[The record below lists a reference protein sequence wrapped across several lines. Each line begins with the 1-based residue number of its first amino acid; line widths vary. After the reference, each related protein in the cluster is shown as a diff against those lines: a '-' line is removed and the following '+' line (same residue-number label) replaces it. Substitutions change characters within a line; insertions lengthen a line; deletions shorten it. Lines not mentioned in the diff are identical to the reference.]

1 MAFSNKVDVLPQ
13 QYAMGDD
20 QHQSEQQAKGLQ
32 RQRWRVLIVSFLVV
46 LVAALGWIW
55 SRPEIFQSQAI
66 IHFSYPQQIGKELST
81 VPVEQIQLNEQRLT
95 SFRVIQGLSDLLV
108 NRGLN
113 VDAETLYGL
122 LSTKA
127 EVESRIITLSATGQD
142 VALLEPVLSQWLSL
156 YLDVLESETAEN
168 TSEDIQL
175 IQQKLAALELKIT
188 EQRDLVEAFSVENN
202 IVSIERDENRTLNK
216 IKGLGASL
224 DAAEL
229 KESQSLAALESVKQ
243 SLEMGKVV
251 TRPSDQDR
259 IAKVRSAV
267 GSQTA
272 ELTALGQR
280 YTQEYMQLDPT
291 IVRKKADLSA
301 NSEKLKQMISASQAR
316 YIDDLQRNLLESNKN
331 QQQLS
336 AQLDTLSIQAKQ
348 FNQKL
353 NEYKRL
359 TTSLRQLEKQAQQL
373 KNQVIEKEVEK
384 PFEARLSVLEQPF
397 VPSYPIGP
405 NYLRDSLI
413 AVAAALIVSIFS
425 LLLFSFIVRQKQP
438 PATMTSYTVVPPQNN
453 MQPPQYHALAGQ
465 QEQQRLQGHAA
476 PLQLAEK
483 PQAKNLQLL
492 SNSDCQKL
500 YQVANLQGKQVIA
513 LLLNGAS
520 GSELLSICQ
529 DNFALEQNTLRLP
542 GPNARSLLLPDA
554 VLSLFAKTVDPQSE
568 ESIWQE
574 ALSKEDFNQ
583 LLINVA
589 HDAGIA
595 FPEQV
600 SVDVLRHCYLA
611 FLVGQG
617 ARLNDLEQVAGYIS
631 PTELAQYRSFNR
643 QGELKP
649 LNELDLSYTLEW

>member
-1 MAFSNKVDVLPQ
+1 MAFSNKVDVIPPH
-13 QYAMGDD
+13 YEMGAD
-20 QHQSEQQAKGLQ
+20 QHQNEQQAKGLQ
-32 RQRWRVLIVSFLVV
+32 RQRWRVLVISFLVV
-46 LVAALGWIW
+46 LVAALSWIW

-95 SFRVIQGLSDLLV
+95 SFRVIQGVSDALLDS
-108 NRGLN
+108 GIN
-113 VDAETLYGL
+113 VSAESLYGL

-127 EVESRIITLSATGQD
+127 EVESRIITLSATGQEA
-142 VALLEPVLSQWLSL
+142 ALLEPVLSQWLTL

-168 TSEDIQL
+168 TSEDIQM
-175 IQQKLAALELKIT
+175 IQQKLATLELKIT

-216 IKGLGASL
+216 IKGLGSSL

-243 SLEMGKVV
+243 SMEMGKVV

-267 GSQTA
+267 ASQTA
-272 ELTALGQR
+272 ELEVLGQR
-280 YTQEYMQLDPT
+280 YTEEYMKLDPT
-291 IVRKKADLSA
+291 IVRKKADLST
-301 NSEKLKQMISASQAR
+301 NQEKLKQMISASQTL
-316 YIDDLQRNLLESNKN
+316 YIEDLQRNLLESNKN

-336 AQLDTLSIQAKQ
+336 TQLDSLSIQAKQ

-353 NEYKRL
+353 NQYKRL

-384 PFEARLSVLEQPF
+384 PFEARLSVLEKPF

-405 NYLRDSLI
+405 DYLRDSFIAL
-413 AVAAALIVSIFS
+413 AVALVVSVFS

-438 PATMTSYTVVPPQNN
+438 PAAVTSYTVVPPQNS
-453 MQPPQYHALAGQ
+453 MQQPQYQALAGQ
-465 QEQQRLQGHAA
+465 QEQQRLEGHTA
-476 PLQLAEK
+476 PLQLGQK
-483 PQAKNLQLL
+483 PQSANLQLL
-492 SNSDCQKL
+492 SSSDCQKL
-500 YQVANLQGKQVIA
+500 YQVANLQGKQAIA
-513 LLLNGAS
+513 LLLNGVSANELIAVTHDSFAMEQYALHLS
-520 GSELLSICQ
+520 GANSRTL
-529 DNFALEQNTLRLP
+529 ALPE
-542 GPNARSLLLPDA
+542 A
-554 VLSLFAKTVDPQSE
+554 VIDLFANVIDPQSDD
-568 ESIWQE
+568 SIWQE
-574 ALSKEDFNQ
+574 TLGKDDFDQ

-595 FPEQV
+595 FPEHV

-649 LNELDLSYTLEW
+649 FSELDLSYPLNW

>member
-1 MAFSNKVDVLPQ
+1 MAFSNKVDVIPPH
-13 QYAMGDD
+13 YAMGAD

-32 RQRWRVLIVSFLVV
+32 RQRWRVLVVSFLIV
-46 LVAALGWIW
+46 LVAALAWIW

-95 SFRVIQGLSDLLV
+95 SFRVIQGLSDALLD
-108 NRGLN
+108 RGLSLN
-113 VDAETLYGL
+113 AETLYGL

-142 VALLEPVLSQWLSL
+142 AALLEPVLSQWLTL
-156 YLDVLESETAEN
+156 YLEVLSSETAEN

-175 IQQKLAALELKIT
+175 IQQKLATLELKIT
-188 EQRDLVEAFSVENN
+188 DQRDLVEAFSVENN

-216 IKGLGASL
+216 IKGLGKSL

-243 SLEMGKVV
+243 SMEMGKVV

-259 IAKVRSAV
+259 IAKVRSTVA
-267 GSQTA
+267 SQTA
-272 ELTALGQR
+272 ELEVLGQR
-280 YTQEYMQLDPT
+280 YTEEYMQLDPT
-291 IVRKKADLSA
+291 IVRKKADRSA
-301 NSEKLKQMISASQAR
+301 NAQKLKQMISASQTR
-316 YIDDLQRNLLESNKN
+316 YIEDLQRNLLESNKN

-336 AQLDTLSIQAKQ
+336 AQLDSLSIQAKQ

-353 NEYKRL
+353 NQYKRL

-397 VPSYPIGP
+397 VPSYAIGP

-413 AVAAALIVSIFS
+413 ALASALVVSILS

-438 PATMTSYTVVPPQNN
+438 PAAVTSYTVVPPQNSLY
-453 MQPPQYHALAGQ
+453 QPEYQALAGQ
-465 QEQQRLQGHAA
+465 QEQQRLEGHAA
-476 PLQLAEK
+476 PLQLGQK
-483 PQAKNLQLL
+483 TQSTNLQLL
-492 SNSDCQKL
+492 SSSDCQKL
-500 YQVANLQGKQVIA
+500 YEVANLQGKQVIA
-513 LLLNGAS
+513 LLLNGVSAN
-520 GSELLSICQ
+520 ELIAITH
-529 DNFALEQNTLRLP
+529 DRFAMDQNSLHLAGANT
-542 GPNARSLLLPDA
+542 RSLLLPKD
-554 VLSLFAKTVDPQSE
+554 VCDLFANGIDPLSDN
-568 ESIWQE
+568 SIWPE
-574 ALSKEDFNQ
+574 ALGKDDFDQ

-595 FPEQV
+595 FPENV

-631 PTELAQYRSFNR
+631 PSELARYRSFNR

-649 LNELDLSYTLEW
+649 INELDLSYTLDW

>member
-1 MAFSNKVDVLPQ
+1 MAFSNKVDVIPPH
-13 QYAMGDD
+13 YAMGAD

-32 RQRWRVLIVSFLVV
+32 RQRWRVLVVSFLVV
-46 LVAALGWIW
+46 LVAALAWVW

-81 VPVEQIQLNEQRLT
+81 VPIEQIQLNEQRLT
-95 SFRVIQGLSDLLV
+95 SFRVIQGVSDALV
-108 NRGLN
+108 DHGLN
-113 VDAETLYGL
+113 LSAESLYGL

-127 EVESRIITLSATGQD
+127 EVESRIITLNATGQD
-142 VALLEPVLSQWLSL
+142 AAQLEPVLSQWLTL
-156 YLDVLESETAEN
+156 YLEVLESETAEN

-175 IQQKLAALELKIT
+175 IQQKLAALELKIID
-188 EQRDLVEAFSVENN
+188 QRDLVEAFSVANN

-243 SLEMGKVV
+243 SMEMGKVV

-267 GSQTA
+267 ASQTA

-280 YTQEYMQLDPT
+280 YTEEYMQLDPT

-301 NSEKLKQMISASQAR
+301 NTQKLKQMIGASQTR
-316 YIDDLQRNLLESNKN
+316 HIEDLQRNLLESNKN

-359 TTSLRQLEKQAQQL
+359 TTSLRQLEKQAQNL

-413 AVAAALIVSIFS
+413 ALAAALVVSVFS

-438 PATMTSYTVVPPQNN
+438 PASMTSYTVVPPQNN
-453 MQPPQYHALAGQ
+453 MQQPQYQALAGH
-465 QEQQRLQGHAA
+465 QEHQRLEGHAA
-476 PLQLAEK
+476 PLQLGQK
-483 PQAKNLQLL
+483 PQSANLQLL
-492 SNSDCQKL
+492 SGSDCQML
-500 YQVANLQGKQVIA
+500 YEVANLQSKQVIA
-513 LLLNGAS
+513 LLLNGVSAN
-520 GSELLSICQ
+520 ELIAIRQ
-529 DNFALEQNTLRLP
+529 NNFALEQNVLHIL
-542 GPNARSLLLPDA
+542 GANARTLELPQA
-554 VLSLFAKTVDPQSE
+554 VNELFSKVVNPQSE
-568 ESIWQE
+568 DSIWPE
-574 ALSKEDFNQ
+574 ALSKDDFDQ
-583 LLINVA
+583 MLINVA

-643 QGELKP
+643 QGELKSLDE
-649 LNELDLSYTLEW
+649 LNLSYSLDW